1 MKLIKLA
8 VKGISYSHSQNGAYA
23 LILDEVEGARKLPIV
38 IGAFEAQSIAIAI
51 EEEISPPRPLTH
63 DLFKTFADRYQIVLK
78 EVIIYKLIDGVFY
91 SHIIYEQN
99 DEEQVFEARTSDAIA
114 LAIRSYAPIYA
125 YDTVMDKA
133 GIILSGDQINHEE
146 EEDDDDLYE
155 HSIIDDENGLKK
167 YSLDELNKMMQSAIE
182 SEDYEK
188 AALLRD
194 EITKR

>member
-23 LILDEVEGARKLPIV
+23 LILDEVEGSRKLPIV

-51 EEEISPPRPLTH
+51 EEEITPPRPLTH
-63 DLFKTFADRYQIVLK
+63 DLFKTFADRYNIGLK

-91 SHIIYEQN
+91 SHIIYELN
-99 DEEQVFEARTSDAIA
+99 GEEQVFEARTSDAIA
-114 LAIRSYAPIYA
+114 LAIRSFSPIYA

-133 GIILSGDQINHEE
+133 GIILSGDQVEL
-146 EEDDDDLYE
+146 EDDDDEYE
-155 HSIIDDENGLKK
+155 DNVVNDESGLEK

-182 SEDYEK
+182 SEDYER

-194 EITKR
+194 EITRR